1 MVYLSKMVT
10 FYSYVSHDQIH
21 RGPMRSCLVL
31 PAGFA
36 TGSSCS
42 GNILKRKNHL
52 FFAYQKWGHPIVN
65 WLTSPFFKGIVCVY
79 YIYIYMVPPPKTDVF
94 EVATLLGQ
102 ITMFSL
108 SSSGGYHIYI
118 YIFIYTHV
126 CINCCLTVEPR
137 YLEQFCHQ
145 KRLQTFANE
154 SRGPST

>member
-36 TGSSCS
+36 TGSCCS

-79 YIYIYMVPPPKTDVF
+79 YIYIYGTPPPKPTFLRSQRFWDKLPCSVW
-94 EVATLLGQ
+94 VPV
-102 ITMFSL
+102 
-108 SSSGGYHIYI
+108 GGTIYI